1 MPDTGLSAQT
11 FRRAV
16 HRPGRTVSAPQQPAD
31 RAADQRWHSRWAAGP
46 VSALLAI
53 SPMMFHS
60 STLLRLIRALPLP
73 TAGALP
79 AVGVDDFAIRKGNI
93 YGTVVIDMATNRPVD
108 LLEDRTSDTVAAWLR
123 NHPEIR
129 LVCRDRGGPYA
140 EGTRVG
146 APAAIQVADRWHLMH
161 NLTKAVDKVVR
172 AHRKDLVPQ

>member
-1 MPDTGLSAQT
+1 
-11 FRRAV
+11 
-16 HRPGRTVSAPQQPAD
+16 
-31 RAADQRWHSRWAAGP
+31 
-46 VSALLAI
+46 
-53 SPMMFHS
+53 MMFHS